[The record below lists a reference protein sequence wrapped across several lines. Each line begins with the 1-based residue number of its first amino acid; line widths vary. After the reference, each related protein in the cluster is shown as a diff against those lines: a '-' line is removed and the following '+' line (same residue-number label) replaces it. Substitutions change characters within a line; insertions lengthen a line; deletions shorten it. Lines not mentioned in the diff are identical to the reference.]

1 MFHRNHKNP
10 LTSEEVSE
18 KREKKRGE
26 EVKQERERK
35 RMGMKEKGWKG
46 GKQNNAEVSGLKAY
60 LTKLL
65 NLSNLCITRLPLT
78 SHNTPSFSTRSSV
91 GLKEARFFE

>member
-18 KREKKRGE
+18 KREKKKRRE

-35 RMGMKEKGWKG
+35 RMGMKEEGWKG
-46 GKQNNAEVSGLKAY
+46 GKQNKAEVSDL
-60 LTKLL
+60 
-65 NLSNLCITRLPLT
+65 
-78 SHNTPSFSTRSSV
+78 
-91 GLKEARFFE
+91 

>member
-35 RMGMKEKGWKG
+35 RMGMKEGWKG
-46 GKQNNAEVSGLKAY
+46 GKQNKAEVSD
-60 LTKLL
+60 
-65 NLSNLCITRLPLT
+65 
-78 SHNTPSFSTRSSV
+78 F
-91 GLKEARFFE
+91 